1 MALSE
6 LPDPDHPGHRHA
18 VELKQWVRR
27 RFAELAGERRLGDQL
42 MLVFEGVYATAQS
55 LTATGPPRA
64 ATDLVADLLPS

>member
-1 MALSE
+1 
-6 LPDPDHPGHRHA
+6 
-18 VELKQWVRR
+18 
-27 RFAELAGERRLGDQL
+27 